1 MKKCYLTFMLLVM
14 AYFGYSQPLNTLG
27 RFPLTPDMP
36 EWARGLYAN
45 DEALNVFELDRLN
58 MPWKLK
64 YDTLRIAMA
73 EAGDTPSEALRNEFE
88 YYKKYQKYYIRW
100 RARVYPYMQED
111 GSIDFSIKLE
121 KETPIPHLKSS
132 TANWSFLGPVVT
144 RWRQNDN
151 AAQPI
156 APWQANV
163 YCLDVAPSNGN
174 ILYCGT
180 ETGVINK
187 STDKG
192 LTWTTVGAN
201 VFTNNIGAIAIHP
214 TNPDTVYASEF
225 SRYVRLSPDGGAT
238 WQTVLDISG
247 FNCEDIK
254 IKPDEPEVVLASGAS
269 GLRRRT
275 AGNVW
280 TSVINSKTYDIA
292 FQPGNPSVAYA
303 LVRNAGA
310 DLCELWKSTDGG
322 QTWSVR
328 STGWISGAGFTDGGG
343 RITVTPAATD
353 RIYCALLTGNG
364 PRIMR
369 SDDAGETWTVIAA
382 SNETGLIGPCT
393 NGPLS
398 MTNGQGFFDLS
409 IVASHDNPDHLIVGT
424 TTSFKSTDGGTTWA
438 TLGGYCGSFSIHP
451 DIQEAVARGAD
462 TWIVTDGGVNLSTDF
477 FTNSTVGVNYF
488 VRTNNLRGSEHWGF
502 DIGWNE
508 NVVVG
513 GRYHNG
519 NTAWREGYPAGDFL
533 RMGGG
538 EAPTGYVNPGNN
550 SLTYFSDLG
559 GRILPANNTQAVGS
573 FTVSK
578 WPNESFYP
586 MEGAEQKWD
595 PRYMYTYYLGQAH
608 QLWKTT
614 DNGLSF
620 TPIFTHVNSDARVR
634 YIEVSRS
641 NPDFIYIT
649 VYLPSPSTDGQLWK
663 TENGGT
669 TWALCANPGT
679 LTSSERRFSKI
690 TMSGTDHNTL
700 WWAFR
705 TGPNGQKIFKSTDGG
720 ATWINWTTSTLNN
733 IDATDILH
741 QLGTDGGVYFV
752 SGNGSKVYYRDNSA
766 SDWMA
771 YGTGLPLNLYGD
783 FGGAFLKAY
792 YKGGKLRL
800 AGGHGIWEA
809 DLCAVSTTTLVQP
822 MVDNATPTCSRDTIQ
837 LESYSVINGNAS
849 YQWSLSPAPQW
860 ISDSNAR
867 NPRAV
872 LGSTPGAYSVTL
884 SVTDDN
890 GTATRTIN
898 DMIQNLSTG
907 NLCGADRV
915 PGKALSLDGSG
926 DFAQASTPLNL
937 NSNNVTMTAWVKR
950 KGTQV
955 DFSGL
960 VYARGGTT
968 SAGLSITS
976 SNQLRY
982 TWDDASGSYNFNT
995 GFTIPDNVWTHIAL
1009 VITSTSAK
1017 VYMNG
1022 VAATR
1027 NATHNA
1033 EAFDTP
1039 LKIGY
1044 DQGSRYFKGEIDEV
1058 SVWNVSLTQEQI
1070 RELMHLTV
1078 APADW
1083 PGLVSYYQFNE
1094 PSGNA
1099 NDKVGTRHAALAADA
1114 SRVVSTG
1121 PFGGGTSHRRTITGG
1136 GINTFTGTDVTL
1148 SFPATGTYPNGE
1160 IVVSRINNAPDS
1172 IPACSSY
1179 LSDNHYWIIDNY
1191 GSNQTFSALDSA
1203 RFGNIFVPAT
1213 TTIPSISYKLNRRTA
1228 NAHLLP
1234 WTLMPGSSIATQDGA
1249 NGSITFGPAL
1259 GISQFG
1265 QFVASN
1271 TLAGQFITGPAS
1283 VCTGS
1288 NATLDAGSGYSSY
1301 TWSNGG
1307 GSGQMA
1313 TFNNIISVLTVSATV
1328 TDINGC
1334 TSESSFTVGVTSLQ
1348 TWYADTDNDGFGDP
1362 NMNTSACTQPSGYV
1376 ANNTDLCPAD
1386 PNKQAPGACG
1396 CSVAD
1401 VATTWHADTDN
1412 DGFGDPNASISG
1424 FSCTQPSGY
1433 VADNTDLCPADPNKQ
1448 APGACGCG
1456 VTDVAT
1462 TWYADTDNDDFGDP
1476 NASISGFSCTQ
1487 PSGYVADN
1495 TDTCPGVPGKVG
1507 STCDDGDVN
1516 TINDVLNANCVCAGQ
1531 PTCTTETIPPTITC
1545 GANQNVITDPE
1556 VCAATVTLNLPG
1568 VSDNCSSEGDIT
1580 IQFRYILVDDNN
1592 NELGTWSDWTSAA
1605 SNTVTLAQG
1614 RYRISW
1620 RATDLAGNSAGCT
1633 SFVRF
1638 TDAEAPQVTCNNS
1651 TITFNGQ
1658 QNRMINVN
1666 TLATIADNCGI
1677 ASIVADPVIISCSQ
1691 VGQAVPVLVTVTDVN
1706 GNPATCTSI
1715 VTVAGLPC
1723 GWSQNE
1729 DGVGCEDGN
1738 SITFNPANSIW
1749 TATST
1754 NCHYAGGFNSDAH
1767 AFAQRQICG
1776 NGSITVR
1783 VNSIDGL
1790 GWAGIVMR
1798 ESNSPDAKKAQL
1810 MTNLSDLSRREFR
1823 TSTNGQAYPQQFSSQ
1838 NRYWLRIAR
1847 VGNQFTMYVSPD
1859 GIAWVFAGTQNIVM
1873 NNCILM
1879 GLVATNYT
1887 ANSMVTATFSHVSFT
1902 QVNPPLVNTTNASP
1916 TLDHIE
1922 FDVFPNPTTGELNL
1936 DLSQYLGRSVRIET
1950 YSMEGKLLQFTEL
1963 DEVQITMEH
1972 LDLKGFQNGMYLVKV
1987 KSVGLPNTTKRV
1999 VKQ

>member
-1 MKKCYLTFMLLVM
+1 MKKCYLAFMLLCM

-36 EWARGLYAN
+36 EWARSLYAN

-58 MPWKLK
+58 KPWQLK
-64 YDTLRIAMA
+64 YDSLRIEMA
-73 EAGDTPSEALRNEFE
+73 NAGDTPGEALRNEFE

-100 RARVYPYMQED
+100 RARVYPYMQQD

-121 KETPIPHLKSS
+121 KETPIPYLKSN

-151 AAQPI
+151 AAQPL
-156 APWQANV
+156 APFQANV

-174 ILYCGT
+174 IVYCGT
-180 ETGVINK
+180 ETGVVNK
-187 STDKG
+187 SIDKG

-214 TNPDTVYASEF
+214 TNPDIVYVSEF
-225 SRYVRLSPDGGAT
+225 SRYIRSTTDGGAS
-238 WQTVLDISG
+238 WQTVLDISS

-254 IKPDEPEVVLASGAS
+254 IKPDEPEVVLASGNS

-280 TSVINSKTYDIA
+280 TSVISSKTYDIA
-292 FQPGNPSVAYA
+292 FQPDNPLVAYA

-310 DLCELWKSTDGG
+310 DLCEFWKSTDGG

-343 RITVTPAATD
+343 RITVTPAAAD

-382 SNETGLIGPCT
+382 SNQTGLIGPCT

-409 IVASHDNPDHLIVGT
+409 IVASHDNADHIIVGT
-424 TTSFKSTDGGTTWA
+424 TTSFKSTDGGSTWA
-438 TLGGYCGSFSIHP
+438 TLGGYCGPFQIHP
-451 DIQEAVARGAD
+451 DIQEAIAHGTD
-462 TWIVTDGGVNLSTDF
+462 TWIVTDGGLNLSTDF
-477 FTNSTVGVNYF
+477 FTNPAVGINYF

-508 NVVVG
+508 DVVVG

-519 NTAWREGYPAGDFL
+519 NTAWREGYPAGDYL

-595 PRYMYTYYLGQAH
+595 PRYMYTYYLGQGH

-620 TPIFTHVNSDARVR
+620 TPIFTHLNSDAKVR

-663 TENGGT
+663 TDNGGT
-669 TWALCANPGT
+669 TWVQCANPGT
-679 LTSSERRFSKI
+679 LTASQRRFSKI
-690 TMSGTDHNTL
+690 TMSGTDQNTI

-720 ATWINWTTSTLNN
+720 ATWSNWTTSTLNN

-752 SGNGSKVYYRDNSA
+752 SGNGAKVYYRDNSA
-766 SDWMA
+766 NDWMA
-771 YGTGLPLNLYGD
+771 YDTGLPLNMYGD
-783 FGGAFLKAY
+783 FGGAFLKAF

-822 MVDNATPTCSRDTIQ
+822 MVDNPAPTCSRDTIQ

-860 ISDSNAR
+860 ISDANAR
-867 NPRAV
+867 NPRVV

-898 DMIQNLSTG
+898 DMIQNLATG
-907 NLCGADRV
+907 NLCGADHV

-926 DFAQASTPLNL
+926 DFAQANTPLNL
-937 NSNNVTMTAWVKR
+937 NSNTVTMTAWVKR
-950 KGTQV
+950 NGAQV

-1009 VITSTSAK
+1009 VITSASAK

-1022 VAATR
+1022 IAATR

-1058 SVWNVSLTQEQI
+1058 TVWNVSLTQEQI
-1070 RELMHLTV
+1070 RELMHLTIE
-1078 APADW
+1078 PADW

-1099 NDKVGTRHAALAADA
+1099 NDKIGTRHAALAADA
-1114 SRVVSTG
+1114 TRVVSTG
-1121 PFGGGTSHRRTITGG
+1121 PFGGGASHRKTITGG
-1136 GINTFTGTDVTL
+1136 GVNAFTGTDVTL

-1172 IPACSSY
+1172 IPACSAY

-1191 GSNQTFSALDSA
+1191 GSNQTFSALESA
-1203 RFGNIFVPAT
+1203 IFGNISVPSTAS
-1213 TTIPSISYKLNRRTA
+1213 IPAISYKLNHRTV

-1234 WTLMPGSSIATQDGA
+1234 WALMPGSSTEAQGGA
-1249 NGSITFGPAL
+1249 NGSITFGTGS
-1259 GISQFG
+1259 GITQFG

-1271 TLAGQFITGPAS
+1271 TLVGQFITGPAS
-1283 VCTGS
+1283 VCSGS
-1288 NATLDAGSGYSSY
+1288 NATLDAGAGYSSY
-1301 TWSNGG
+1301 NWSNGG

-1313 TFNNIISVLTVSATV
+1313 TFNNLSTATTIFATV
-1328 TDINGC
+1328 TDNDGC
-1334 TSESSFTVGVTSLQ
+1334 SSESSFTVGITPVQ
-1348 TWYADTDNDGFGDP
+1348 IWYADADNDGFGDP
-1362 NMNTSACTQPSGYV
+1362 AVSQM
-1376 ANNTDLCPAD
+1376 
-1386 PNKQAPGACG
+1386 
-1396 CSVAD
+1396 
-1401 VATTWHADTDN
+1401 
-1412 DGFGDPNASISG
+1412 
-1424 FSCTQPSGY
+1424 SCTQPSGY
-1433 VADNTDLCPADPNKQ
+1433 VADNTDLCPTDINKQ

-1456 VTDVAT
+1456 V
-1462 TWYADTDNDDFGDP
+1462 ADTDTDGDNTPDCNDGCPNDPLKTTPGACGCGVADTDTDGDNTPDCNDGCPNDPLKTAPGACGCGVADTDTDGDNTPDCNDGCPNDP
-1476 NASISGFSCTQ
+1476 NKTAPGAC
-1487 PSGYVADN
+1487 GCGVAD
-1495 TDTCPGVPGKVG
+1495 TDT
-1507 STCDDGDVN
+1507 
-1516 TINDVLNANCVCAGQ
+1516 
-1531 PTCTTETIPPTITC
+1531 
-1545 GANQNVITDPE
+1545 
-1556 VCAATVTLNLPG
+1556 
-1568 VSDNCSSEGDIT
+1568 
-1580 IQFRYILVDDNN
+1580 
-1592 NELGTWSDWTSAA
+1592 
-1605 SNTVTLAQG
+1605 
-1614 RYRISW
+1614 
-1620 RATDLAGNSAGCT
+1620 
-1633 SFVRF
+1633 
-1638 TDAEAPQVTCNNS
+1638 
-1651 TITFNGQ
+1651 
-1658 QNRMINVN
+1658 
-1666 TLATIADNCGI
+1666 
-1677 ASIVADPVIISCSQ
+1677 
-1691 VGQAVPVLVTVTDVN
+1691 
-1706 GNPATCTSI
+1706 
-1715 VTVAGLPC
+1715 
-1723 GWSQNE
+1723 
-1729 DGVGCEDGN
+1729 
-1738 SITFNPANSIW
+1738 
-1749 TATST
+1749 
-1754 NCHYAGGFNSDAH
+1754 
-1767 AFAQRQICG
+1767 
-1776 NGSITVR
+1776 
-1783 VNSIDGL
+1783 
-1790 GWAGIVMR
+1790 
-1798 ESNSPDAKKAQL
+1798 
-1810 MTNLSDLSRREFR
+1810 
-1823 TSTNGQAYPQQFSSQ
+1823 
-1838 NRYWLRIAR
+1838 
-1847 VGNQFTMYVSPD
+1847 
-1859 GIAWVFAGTQNIVM
+1859 
-1873 NNCILM
+1873 
-1879 GLVATNYT
+1879 
-1887 ANSMVTATFSHVSFT
+1887 
-1902 QVNPPLVNTTNASP
+1902 
-1916 TLDHIE
+1916 
-1922 FDVFPNPTTGELNL
+1922 
-1936 DLSQYLGRSVRIET
+1936 
-1950 YSMEGKLLQFTEL
+1950 
-1963 DEVQITMEH
+1963 
-1972 LDLKGFQNGMYLVKV
+1972 
-1987 KSVGLPNTTKRV
+1987 
-1999 VKQ
+1999 